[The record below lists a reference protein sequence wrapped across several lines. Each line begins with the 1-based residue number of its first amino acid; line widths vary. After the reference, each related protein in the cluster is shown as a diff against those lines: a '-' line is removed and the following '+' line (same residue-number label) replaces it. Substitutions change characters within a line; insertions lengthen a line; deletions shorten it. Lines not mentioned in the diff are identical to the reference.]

1 VRRVWITGAGVLSP
15 IGSGFDAFAD
25 GCLAGRSGI
34 RPITLFDARTFK
46 HRIAGEVRAADF
58 GPLEALYPALRRIR
72 DRKVRL
78 ALAAVEQAVE
88 SAGFDERALAGER
101 SAIVLGAGLDV
112 VLLEDIRGRTDDVEG
127 AIGDKL
133 RGLLD
138 DRDGWQR
145 LVPTDTATRLAAA
158 RHGLRGPCATNVSAC
173 AAGAQALGHALRL
186 VRDGVVDVA
195 LAGGADSMVHPMGIG
210 GFGLLGALS
219 PRNDPPRE
227 ALRPFDAAR
236 DGTVLGE
243 GSAVLV
249 LEEADHARAR
259 GGRPLAE
266 LLGYASTL
274 DAHAVTDPEPTGAGA
289 LLAMRRALADAGLGP
304 QDVDYVSAHGTGT
317 PKNDAVETAAIREA
331 LGPRASRVPVS
342 ALKSMTGHL
351 VAASGA
357 VEALSCVVALVRR
370 AVPPTI
376 NLTRP
381 DPACDL
387 DYVPGRARPWEGRI
401 ALSNSFGFGG
411 QNAVLV
417 LGEAR

>member
-1 VRRVWITGAGVLSP
+1 VWITGAGVLSP

-78 ALAAVEQAVE
+78 ALAAVEQA
-88 SAGFDERALAGER
+88 AGER